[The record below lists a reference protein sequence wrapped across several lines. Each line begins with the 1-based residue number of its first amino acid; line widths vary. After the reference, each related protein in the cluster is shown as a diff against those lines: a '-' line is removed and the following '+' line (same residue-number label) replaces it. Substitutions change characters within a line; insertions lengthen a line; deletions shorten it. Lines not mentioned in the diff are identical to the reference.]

1 VSPSVLPLVSPC
13 YKSISVFG
21 YSLCC
26 YKRRKSRDGGR
37 STNGRHASLSPHIL
51 YMNFDDNEEGIEN
64 TVYLGMMGLDSF
76 RCVLAQCQAF
86 NCKLGT
92 VYASLLNS
100 IIKQI

>member
-1 VSPSVLPLVSPC
+1 
-13 YKSISVFG
+13 
-21 YSLCC
+21 
-26 YKRRKSRDGGR
+26 
-37 STNGRHASLSPHIL
+37 
-51 YMNFDDNEEGIEN
+51 MNFDDNEEGIEN

>member
-1 VSPSVLPLVSPC
+1 MDDMLLFHR
-13 YKSISVFG
+13 ISF
-21 YSLCC
+21 
-26 YKRRKSRDGGR
+26 
-37 STNGRHASLSPHIL
+37 

-64 TVYLGMMGLDSF
+64 TVFRHDGIGLDSF
-76 RCVLAQCQAF
+76 CCVLAQCQAF